1 MVTDSDWLSYTWWS
15 VIELPGRLKITF
27 AVCYSLTLVTT
38 LARSNQFAWHFPGE
52 LRPDRK
58 VFLAGWIAVL
68 PLRPISKVLQL
79 QLQLVKLLLSSS
91 TLDAIRIKFNP
102 EAANITFICFGHFNR
117 LSVNKFYF
125 NAKSCSYSLSRLYRG
140 NFLLLLCIWL
150 YSNIFFHGI
159 DIVSPAASRNVIC

>member
-1 MVTDSDWLSYTWWS
+1 MVTDSDWFSYTWWS

-27 AVCYSLTLVTT
+27 AVCYSLALVTT

-102 EAANITFICFGHFNR
+102 EAANITFICFGH
-117 LSVNKFYF
+117 LGCLWTSS
-125 NAKSCSYSLSRLYRG
+125 AKSCSYSLSRFYIEVISCSCSA
-140 NFLLLLCIWL
+140 FDCIP
-150 YSNIFFHGI
+150 IFSFMALTLFHQQR
-159 DIVSPAASRNVIC
+159 AEL